1 MTTRQPFGAL
11 TSTIVVL
18 PGENVDTDQIIPARF
33 LKTTV
38 SDGLGAALF
47 ADWRFDG
54 DGRERPEFVLNRPEA
69 RGAQILVAHRNFG
82 CGSSREHAAWAL
94 LGYGFRAVISTAFAD
109 IFRNNAL
116 TNGLAAI
123 TVDEAAHETLV
134 ATYGRDPGARVTIDL
149 PAQRIQI
156 PKGSSVSFSIDPF
169 AKHCL
174 EHGIDA
180 LGFILA
186 EQDRITEFERAHPAR
201 VQTV

>member
-1 MTTRQPFGAL
+1 M
-11 TSTIVVL
+11 
-18 PGENVDTDQIIPARF
+18 
-33 LKTTV
+33 
-38 SDGLGAALF
+38 
-47 ADWRFDG
+47 
-54 DGRERPEFVLNRPEA
+54 LNRPERRA
-69 RGAQILVAHRNFG
+69 RRSSWRGDNFG
-82 CGSSREHAAWAL
+82 CGSSREHAPWAL

-116 TNGLAAI
+116 KNGLVAI

-134 ATYGRDPGARVTIDL
+134 ATYGRDPRARVTIDL

-156 PKGSSVSFSIDPF
+156 PKGSSVPFSIDPF